1 MTEIKRKAVPQ
12 SNESTPQGKELPKLP
27 WTWNGTVDDDS
38 RDFGEERARERSM
51 V

>member
-12 SNESTPQGKELPKLP
+12 PVHSTPQEKELPRLP
-27 WTWNGTVDDDS
+27 WTWNGTVDDDN
-38 RDFGEERARERSM
+38 RDVGEEKAKERSI